1 MDKTTNSLNWFEIP
15 ALDIVRAKKFYE
27 TIFNISMMDM
37 PEMMGMKMAGFPAEM
52 GSGKANGAL
61 AQSPMHKPSLEG
73 VIIYLNAN
81 PDIDAVIN
89 RIEAAG
95 GKILMP
101 KMMISK
107 DIGSMAFFADTEGNK
122 MGLHAGPVQ

>member
-15 ALDIVRAKKFYE
+15 SLDIARAKKFYE
-27 TIFNISMMDM
+27 TIFSFQMQDM
-37 PEMMGMKMAGFPAEM
+37 PEMMGMKMAAFPSEM

-61 AQSPMHKPSLEG
+61 AQSQMHKPSMHG

-81 PDIDAVIN
+81 GMMDDVIS
-89 RIEAAG
+89 RIETAG

-101 KMMISK
+101 KTVISK
-107 DIGSMAFFADTEGNK
+107 DIGTMAFFADTEGNK
-122 MGLHAGPVQ
+122 IGLHAGPEK